1 MGSSYKYCRLNEKSE
16 ADDRKPTESR
26 KPTEVEED
34 SKYSYRI
41 SNLDA
46 FWNTCS
52 SIQGLGVLAMPL
64 AASYGG
70 YWFIISTLAIA
81 LISNY
86 TAKIL
91 VRCLYEQHHTL
102 GYTRV
107 RETYADVGQAF
118 WPTYGRY
125 MVLVAKFL
133 ELLFQAASNPIA
145 CGEAMHFLC
154 PSIPVST
161 KSWILIFGLG
171 MIPNICLNSVVLL
184 SKISMLTIVLGFGTF
199 GTVIGY
205 SFYQIPSWDIKD
217 LLIFQPE
224 KFPISL
230 GLLVA
235 SYSAQIFLV
244 VLEGSMKTP
253 KKFIQVLN
261 SGYIFMTLLKIA
273 LGVFGFLTFT
283 RNVNEMVTNNLPT
296 YFLVSINTIVIF
308 LAFTGYSLPM
318 FAVFDMM
325 ESSARSYLGK
335 RCLDEYGQR
344 PNFFCKY
351 LMRMTLVGI
360 TIVMATTV
368 PHFSLIL
375 AFIGSLSCTALALVF
390 PCLFYIKLHWDEI
403 CWYELVLDAVIIVF
417 GLLVTVSGLTY
428 SIIDLLEIISEN

>member
-1 MGSSYKYCRLNEKSE
+1 MDSSYEYCRLNDLSEVEKE
-16 ADDRKPTESR
+16 V
-26 KPTEVEED
+26 TEVEED
-34 SKYSYRI
+34 PKYSYKI
-41 SNLDA
+41 TNLDA

-52 SIQGLGVLAMPL
+52 SIQGLGVLSMPL

-70 YWFIISTLAIA
+70 WWFIISTIAVA

-91 VRCLYEQHHTL
+91 VRCLYRQHPIL

-107 RETYADVGQAF
+107 RKTYADVGQAV
-118 WPTYGRY
+118 WPTYGQY

-145 CGEAMHFLC
+145 CGEALHFLC

-161 KSWILIFGLG
+161 RTWILIFGLA
-171 MIPNICLNSVVLL
+171 MIPNICLNSVILL
-184 SKISMLTIVLGFGTF
+184 SKISMVTIVLGFGTF

-205 SFYQIPSWDIKD
+205 SVYQVPSWDIKD
-217 LLIFQPE
+217 LLVFQPE

-244 VLEGSMKTP
+244 VLEGSMRTP
-253 KKFIQVLN
+253 EKFNKVLN
-261 SGYIFMTLLKIA
+261 SGYVFMTLLKIA
-273 LGVFGFLTFT
+273 LGVFGFLTFG
-283 RNVNEMVTNNLPT
+283 RNVNEVVTNNLPT
-296 YFLVSINTIVIF
+296 YFLVPINTIVIF

-325 ESSARSYLGK
+325 ESSARSFLGK

-344 PNFFCKY
+344 PNTFCKY
-351 LMRMTLVGI
+351 LIRINLVGI
-360 TIVMATTV
+360 TIVLATTI

-375 AFIGSLSCTALALVF
+375 AFIGSLSCTSLALIF

-403 CWYELVLDAVIIVF
+403 TWYELVLDAVIVVF
-417 GLLVTVSGLTY
+417 GLLIAVSGLTY
-428 SIIDLLEIISEN
+428 STIDLLDVLSKN

>member
-1 MGSSYKYCRLNEKSE
+1 MDPSYKYSRLNKMSP
-16 ADDRKPTESR
+16 ADEEVE
-26 KPTEVEED
+26 TEVEED
-34 SKYSYRI
+34 SKYSFKI
-41 SNLDA
+41 TNLDA

-70 YWFIISTLAIA
+70 YWFIISTIA
-81 LISNY
+81 VAMISNY

-107 RETYADVGQAF
+107 RNTYADVGQAF

-145 CGEAMHFLC
+145 CGEALHFLC
-154 PSIPVST
+154 PNIPVST
-161 KSWILIFGLG
+161 KTWILIFGLG
-171 MIPNICLNSVVLL
+171 MIPNVCLNSVILL

-205 SFYQIPSWDIKD
+205 SLYQIPSWDIKD

-244 VLEGSMKTP
+244 VLEESMKTP
-253 KKFIQVLN
+253 KKFNQVLN

-273 LGVFGFLTFT
+273 LGVFGFLTFS
-283 RNVNEMVTNNLPT
+283 RNVNEVATNNLPT
-296 YFLVSINTIVIF
+296 YFLVPMNTIVIF

-325 ESSARSYLGK
+325 ESSASTYLGK
-335 RCLDEYGQR
+335 RCLNEYGQR
-344 PNFFCKY
+344 PNTFCKY
-351 LMRMTLVGI
+351 LQRMTLVGI
-360 TIVMATTV
+360 TIAMATTV

-390 PCLFYIKLHWDEI
+390 PCLFYVKLHGDEI
-403 CWYELVLDAVIIVF
+403 SWYELVLDAVIVVF

-428 SIIDLLEIISEN
+428 SIIDLLEIVSET